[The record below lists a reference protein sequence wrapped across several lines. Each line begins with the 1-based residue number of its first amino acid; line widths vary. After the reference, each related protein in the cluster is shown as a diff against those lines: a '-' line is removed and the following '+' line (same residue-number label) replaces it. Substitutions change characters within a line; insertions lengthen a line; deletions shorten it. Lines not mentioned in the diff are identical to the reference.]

1 MATRVSI
8 EPGICK
14 LPTNVTAELTDED
27 EVKLTVHSGCGNVKA
42 MMAELGD
49 TFDAFEVCLCKPGE
63 GPFYEYAQEHF
74 PGHVSCV
81 AINGIIKAVE
91 VEGKL
96 ALPCDCSI
104 KFIDRD

>member
-1 MATRVSI
+1 MATRVSV

-14 LPTNVTAELTDED
+14 LPTNITAELVDED
-27 EVKLTVHSGCGNVKA
+27 EVKLTVHSGCDSIKQ
-42 MMAELGD
+42 MMADLGD
-49 TFDAFEVCLCKPGE
+49 TFDTFETCLRKPGQ

-74 PGHVSCV
+74 PIHVSCP
-81 AINGIIKAVE
+81 AINGILKAME

-104 KFIDRD
+104 KFLDKD